1 MSYDVTK
8 PFSVLY
14 ITIEKVQN
22 THHFMLLN
30 AGDFSVTFSFLLDSF
45 VQQQFNKESLTCWD
59 EKKIETAD
67 LEALLSNIC
76 QS

>member
-22 THHFMLLN
+22 THHSMLLN
-30 AGDFSVTFSFLLDSF
+30 AGEVSVTFSFSYDSF
-45 VQQQFNKESLTCWD
+45 VQQHFNKES
-59 EKKIETAD
+59 
-67 LEALLSNIC
+67 
-76 QS
+76 